1 VTSTTRP
8 INQPRPST
16 RRRGRRWRTA
26 LIVLLVLAGL
36 LVGADFALAAAA
48 EYQVSQKMRA
58 QLGLS
63 DDPSVTIHGFP
74 FVTQALA
81 GDYSDITVEADG
93 VPVKDTLRDLG
104 VQADLRHVRVALSD
118 LLSGTAKS
126 VTIDEVD
133 GRVKIRAAD
142 VGRLLDLPD
151 LAIEP
156 VGVTEVIN
164 DGKKPAKPQLTDSST
179 AGVQLSATVDIAG
192 QKTKVTALAL
202 ISLVHGQVQVTPKA
216 LKISNSAV
224 STEVPEPVRSQILGH
239 FAVTLDPGVLP
250 FQVTP
255 TEVWSET
262 GTLSVRGT
270 ARNVVLNGGGLG
282 G

>member
-1 VTSTTRP
+1 V
-8 INQPRPST
+8 
-16 RRRGRRWRTA
+16 
-26 LIVLLVLAGL
+26 IVLVVLGGL
-36 LVGADFALAAAA
+36 AVGADFGLAAAA
-48 EYQVSQKMRA
+48 EYQVSKKMRT
-58 QLGLS
+58 QLGLA

-74 FVTQALA
+74 FVTQAVA

-104 VQADLRHVRVALSD
+104 VKADLRHVRVALSD

-133 GRVKIRAAD
+133 GQVKIRAAD

-151 LAIEP
+151 LSIEP
-156 VGVTEVIN
+156 VQVSEVIN
-164 DGKKPAKPQLTDSST
+164 DGIKPAKSQITDSNT

-192 QKTKVTALAL
+192 QKTKVTTLGL
-202 ISLVHGQVQVTPKA
+202 ISLIRGQVQVTPKV
-216 LKISNSAV
+216 LRISNSMV
-224 STEVPEPVRSQILGH
+224 SADVPDPVRSQILGH

-255 TEVWSET
+255 TQVWAEA

-270 ARNVVLNGGGLG
+270 ARNVVLNGGELG